1 MLTSGRGPVVAAML
15 AFTAVAGQV
24 LAEDWPQWR
33 GPRRNAV
40 SQETGLLR
48 SWPEGGPRVVW
59 QASGVGSGFSSVV
72 VSRGL
77 VFTMGKQE
85 ADVIVSA
92 IQADTGKTAW
102 TRKIGTTQR
111 NPCSTPTVDDDRLYA
126 LDPDGELV
134 CLNSLTGDILWQRS
148 FLEDFAGRMM
158 SGRGYGESPLVD
170 GENLI
175 CTPGGPDAA
184 LVSLNKRTGE
194 VVWKSKLPELGS
206 AGRDGAGF
214 SSIVPL
220 EVAGVRQYVQLVG
233 RGVIG
238 VAAADGR
245 FLWGF
250 NSIANG
256 TANIPTPVVRDDLV
270 FAANGYNAGSVLLQI
285 VPEAIPPGSPPA
297 FKAKVVYELTS
308 SQFQNHHGGVVL
320 VGDRLFGG
328 HGNNNG
334 LPTCLDF
341 KTGEILWKRR
351 GPGVGSAAVVYADG
365 HLCFRYQ
372 NGLVALIA
380 AADSGYQLNGTLEV
394 PGAGG
399 DSWAHPV
406 IANSRLYL
414 REQDTLWV
422 YDLKREQKDPATIET
437 IPAFAASKATFKALL
452 QLGISVEPLRLPA
465 TRPVRDSAQRPVPVA
480 ADKARRLYRYA
491 VAPDAPEKSEPPVI
505 VSLTRKNLTPEGTF
519 SQDFVDLLKQ
529 SSGSLVLNL
538 AGTQVSAAGLEQ
550 LQTCP
555 QIMGL
560 NLELCSH
567 VDDAALAYLP
577 LLKQLRVLILT
588 GTGITGAG
596 LRSLIPLAHLTAL
609 DLEVCDGITDEA
621 CETLGM
627 LRQLRALVVKKTGF
641 EKQMISDAG
650 LQHLKPLVDLELLNL
665 YGNKITDA
673 GLVHLE
679 GFSKLRE
686 LNLSLLAITD
696 KGLVHLKSLSQ
707 LEHLEL
713 LYSVGFSGP
722 TITNG
727 GIAPLS
733 SLTNL
738 TSLNLTGSR
747 MTDAGLEQLQGL
759 KKLSTLLLVHTG
771 VSANGIKVF
780 QAAVPGCVVIK
791 EGK

>member
-1 MLTSGRGPVVAAML
+1 MLASRRGPVVAMVL
-15 AFTAVAGQV
+15 AFAAVTGH
-24 LAEDWPQWR
+24 LPAEDWPQWR

-40 SQETGLLR
+40 SQETGLLQ
-48 SWPEGGPRVVW
+48 SWPAGGPRVVW

-85 ADVIVSA
+85 ADVIASA
-92 IQADTGKTAW
+92 IQVDTGKTAW

-111 NPCSTPTVDDDRLYA
+111 NPCSTPTADEGRLYA

-148 FLEDFAGRMM
+148 FLEDFSGRMM

-170 GENLI
+170 GEKLI

-184 LVSLNKRTGE
+184 IVALNKRTGE
-194 VVWKSKLPELGS
+194 VLWKSNLPDLGS

-220 EVAGVRQYVQLVG
+220 EVAGVRQYVQLMG

-250 NSIANG
+250 NAIANG

-270 FAANGYNAGSVLLQI
+270 FVANGYNAGSVLLQI
-285 VPEAIPPGSPPA
+285 EPEASPAGNPPA

-308 SQFQNHHGGVVL
+308 SQFQNHHGGVIL

-380 AADSGYQLNGTLEV
+380 AADSGYELKGTLEV

-406 IANSRLYL
+406 IANGRLYL
-414 REQDTLWV
+414 REQDSVWV
-422 YDLKREQKDPATIET
+422 YDLKSEQTDSATTEQ
-437 IPAFAASKATFKALL
+437 IPAFANSDATFKALH
-452 QLGISVEPLRLPA
+452 QLGISVEPLLPA
-465 TRPVRDSAQRPVPVA
+465 ARLVRVSADRPVPVA

-491 VAPDAPEKSEPPVI
+491 VAPDAPQGSASPVI
-505 VSLTRKNLTPEGTF
+505 VSLTRKHLTPEGAF
-519 SQDFVDLLKQ
+519 SQELMDRLKPA
-529 SSGSLVLNL
+529 SGPLILNL
-538 AGTQVSAAGLEQ
+538 AGTQISAAGLEQ
-550 LQTCP
+550 LQACP
-555 QIMGL
+555 QIVGL

-567 VDDAALAYLP
+567 VDDAALTHLP

-588 GTGITGAG
+588 GTGITGTG
-596 LRSLIPLAHLTAL
+596 LRNLIPMAALTAL

-650 LQHLKPLVDLELLNL
+650 LQHLKPLVDLETLNL

-673 GLVHLE
+673 GLIHLE
-679 GFSKLRE
+679 GFSKLRD

-696 KGLVHLKSLSQ
+696 KGLVHLKPLSQ
-707 LEHLEL
+707 LESLEL

-727 GIAPLS
+727 GIAPLG

-738 TSLNLTGSR
+738 TSLNLTGAR

-759 KKLSTLLLVHTG
+759 KKLSTLLLVHTA
-771 VSANGIKVF
+771 VSASGIKAF
-780 QAAVPGCVVIK
+780 QAAVPGCVVVK